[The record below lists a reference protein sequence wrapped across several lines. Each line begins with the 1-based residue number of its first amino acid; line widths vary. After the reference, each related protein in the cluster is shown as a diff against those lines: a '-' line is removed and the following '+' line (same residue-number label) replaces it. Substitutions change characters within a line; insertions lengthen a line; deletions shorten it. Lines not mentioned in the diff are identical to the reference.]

1 MPFNTDADTSV
12 IEEVDSPPPSGV
24 SRSLVKFKNYS
35 EDLFARRG
43 ERPSPKNHPL
53 DQPKA
58 VQSFH
63 RIMDAYTRELDRQEE
78 NRGKMHSDDNFYDG
92 EQWRQTDLVQLE
104 ARGQVPLV
112 FNLVATSVDWILGTE
127 KRGRSD
133 YRILPRTKE
142 DQAAAQKKTELMK
155 YISDVNRS
163 PFHRSRAFEDAV
175 KVGLGWL
182 EDGADDD
189 NDGELIY
196 NRYESWRNM
205 LYDSAATDLGLEDG
219 RYWFRSKWVDED
231 IMVAMFPERANM
243 IERASEDGDRFTG
256 RSSDFGD
263 EAMDFSED
271 EINRYGSLS
280 RYPNRFARRRLRVIE
295 GWYRTPT
302 QAGRIA
308 GGQFSG
314 EIYDPWSKGHRLS
327 IDTGEAELIQKPI
340 MRMHCT
346 LATTQGLLYLN
357 ASPYRHNKSPFTPIW
372 GYRRGKDGL
381 PYGLIRRVR
390 DINEDFNKRASKAL
404 YILSSN
410 KVVMDEG
417 AVDDLDEFAEEVARP
432 DAIIVKRAGK
442 ELTLNADREL
452 AQEHMQLMD
461 RDAML
466 IQSASGVTDE
476 NLGRKTNATS
486 GVAIERR
493 QTQGSVSSTRLFDNL
508 RYASQIEGE
517 KQLSLAEQF
526 ISEEKQIRITNQR
539 GVPSFSTV
547 NDPEDPDSDITSSKA
562 DFVISEADWRASIRQ
577 QNVDSLLEATAKMPP
592 EVQVGILDLVVEEMD
607 LANREE
613 IVKRIR
619 SITGQRDPDQTE
631 PTPEDMAK
639 AEEQA
644 KQKKLQEDFVL
655 AELRKLISEAVKNEA
670 AAKKTDADTAR
681 SNITSMGGAKRGAID
696 IAADI
701 ISAPGIIPVADR
713 ILEDA
718 GYASKLDQIE
728 TAAQQL
734 SEEQA
739 AETVPGLPQSAAA
752 RGLAPQPATPDNM
765 PGIMRRA
772 A

>member
-12 IEEVDSPPPSGV
+12 VEEAAETGPTGM
-24 SRSLVKFKNYS
+24 SRSLKKFSNHT
-35 EDLFARRG
+35 EELFARRG
-43 ERPSPKNHPL
+43 DRPSPKNHPL
-53 DQPKA
+53 DNPKA

-63 RIMDAYTRELDRQEE
+63 RIMDSYTRELDRQEA
-78 NRGKMHSDDNFYDG
+78 NRAKMHSDENFYDG
-92 EQWRQTDLVQLE
+92 EQWRSDDLATLE
-104 ARGQVPLV
+104 NRGQIPLV

-142 DQAAAQKKTELMK
+142 DQAAATKKTELMK
-155 YISDVNRS
+155 YLSDVNRS

-182 EDGADDD
+182 DDGADDD
-189 NDGELIY
+189 NDGELVY
-196 NRYESWRNM
+196 TRYENWRNM

-231 IMVAMFPERANM
+231 IMVAMFPERAGM

-263 EAMDFSED
+263 EAMDFAED

-302 QAGRIA
+302 QAGRLA

-314 EIYDPWSKGHRLS
+314 ELYDPWSKGHR
-327 IDTGEAELIQKPI
+327 IAVDTGEAELLEKPI
-340 MRMHCT
+340 MRMHCC

-381 PYGLIRRVR
+381 PYGVIRRIR

-417 AVDDLDEFAEEVARP
+417 AVDDIDEFAEEVARP
-432 DAIIVKRAGK
+432 DAIIVKRAGRFL
-442 ELTLNADREL
+442 ELNADRAL

-486 GVAIERR
+486 GIAIERR

-517 KQLSLAEQF
+517 KQLSLTEQF
-526 ISEEKQIRITNQR
+526 MTEEKQIRITNQR
-539 GVPSFSTV
+539 GTPSWSTV
-547 NDPEDPDSDITSSKA
+547 NDAEDPDTDITNSKA
-562 DFVISEADWRASIRQ
+562 DFVISEADWRATIRQ
-577 QNVDSLLEATAKMPP
+577 QNVDALLDATSKMPP
-592 EVQVGILDLVVEEMD
+592 EVQMAILDLVVEEMD
-607 LANREE
+607 LSNREE

-631 PTPEDMAK
+631 PTPEDMQK
-639 AEEQA
+639 AEA
-644 KQKKLQEDFVL
+644 QKKQQEIQEQTIL
-655 AELRKLISEAVKNEA
+655 AQLRKLISEAVKNEA
-670 AAKKTDADTAR
+670 IAKKTEADTAGT
-681 SNITSMGGAKRGAID
+681 NITSQQGAIGN
-696 IAADI
+696 AQAI
-701 ISAPGIIPVADR
+701 IMAPGIVPVADR
-713 ILEDA
+713 LLEDA
-718 GYASKLDQIE
+718 GYASRMDEIE
-728 TAAQQL
+728 A
-734 SEEQA
+734 A
-739 AETVPGLPQSAAA
+739 AEQLHAEGQGMTPPGVPHGITRIGQRPS
-752 RGLAPQPATPDNM
+752 PDQM